1 MEPVYHRAL
10 RWASGLPAYVS
21 IRKLL
26 LLTRSPP
33 LRCLLNYLSG
43 RYAACLL
50 FSSETHPLQEYIGL
64 TSRTLQQSWLESC
77 TAQTT
82 GTRYPS
88 LRHPLSLGTQ
98 FLKAGETLENTHL
111 CGNTAN
117 ATSFP
122 ITILKL
128 NGPTEGP
135 QQHQQFLQDLVP
147 NTILLYTDGSKAT
160 SQICGSGWTIYQQ
173 RRHHISQEL
182 ESGYCC
188 LGDKAEVYNAELH
201 AI

>member
-1 MEPVYHRAL
+1 MLWASPVWWTGSQYILYRLEPVYHRAL
-10 RWASGLPAYVS
+10 HWASGLPVYVS

-33 LRCLLNYLSG
+33 LYCLLNFLSG
-43 RYAACLL
+43 QYAVRLL
-50 FSSETHPLQEYIGL
+50 FSSETHPLQEYVGL
-64 TSRTLQQSWLESC
+64 TSRTLQQSWLELYI
-77 TAQTT
+77 AQTT

-88 LRHPLSLGTQ
+88 LRHPLSLVTQ

-111 CGNTAN
+111 CENTAN

-122 ITILKL
+122 ITTSILKL
-128 NGPTEGP
+128 NDPTEGS
-135 QQHQQFLQDLVP
+135 QQHQQFLQGLVP

-173 RRHHISQEL
+173 NRNHML
-182 ESGYCC
+182 
-188 LGDKAEVYNAELH
+188 
-201 AI
+201 